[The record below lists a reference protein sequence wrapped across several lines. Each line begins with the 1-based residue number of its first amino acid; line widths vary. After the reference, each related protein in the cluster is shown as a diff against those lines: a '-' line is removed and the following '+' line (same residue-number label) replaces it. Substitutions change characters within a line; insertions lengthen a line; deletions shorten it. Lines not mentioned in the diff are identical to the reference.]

1 VRGWAGRRDGYDA
14 PVTTDCLF
22 CKIVAG
28 EIPSTKV
35 FEDDLIYAFRDI
47 TPQASTHVVVVPKEH
62 YPNAAALASADPA
75 LAGAVLAAAGEIA
88 ALEGVAESGY
98 RMVFNTGPDAN
109 QTVFHV
115 HLHVLGGRPF
125 GWPPG

>member
-1 VRGWAGRRDGYDA
+1 ME
-14 PVTTDCLF
+14 DCLF
-22 CKIVAG
+22 CKIISG
-28 EIPSTKV
+28 EIPSEKV
-35 FEDDLIYAFRDI
+35 FEDELTYAFRDI

-62 YPNAAALASADPA
+62 YPDAAAMAHAAPA

-88 ALEGVAESGY
+88 AREGVAESGY
-98 RMVFNTGPDAN
+98 RLVFNTGPDAN
-109 QTVFHV
+109 QTVLHV

>member
-1 VRGWAGRRDGYDA
+1 VIGGYDA

-35 FEDDLIYAFRDI
+35 FEDDLTYAFRDI

-62 YPNAAALASADPA
+62 YPTAAAMASADPA
-75 LAGAVLAAAGEIA
+75 LAGAVLATAGEIA

-98 RMVFNTGPDAN
+98 RLVFNTGPDAN
-109 QTVFHV
+109 QTVLHV
-115 HLHVLGGRPF
+115 HLHVLGGRHF